1 MYKLGHGDVG
11 RTLRVTVTA
20 TAAGQSASA
29 VSAASEAV
37 APAALQAR
45 KRPKLSGSAL
55 DGRVLNVD
63 TGTWRGTPPQ
73 SFSYRWQECRPH
85 AACVDIPGA
94 TGADYRA
101 DTAQIGA
108 KLRAIV
114 TATNA
119 AGSASATSGS
129 SKLVAA
135 GSPVALAP
143 PTIAGTLQE
152 GATLQASAGEWA
164 GTPSIS
170 YSFQWLRCSVLGGG
184 CEQIAG
190 ATEPSYTPGVEDLA
204 SNLAVTVTASNARG
218 STSATSSETQ
228 PILGILPTNSLL
240 PSISGLLR
248 DGGLLSV
255 APGTWSGTQPIS
267 FAYQWRLCDALGQAC
282 EDLEG
287 ASGQTLQLDPS
298 EIGKTLDVVVTATN
312 AAGSKSLTTSATEL
326 IAGILPKATSLPSI
340 SGVLRDGALLS
351 GAIGEWSGS
360 APISYSYQWE
370 LCNAAGEACKAIGEA
385 IGATLALSPAD
396 VGSTVRLAVK
406 ATNVA
411 GATTAFSPASSVIA
425 ALLPS
430 NTSLPSIGGLLK
442 LGKELTAST
451 GSWSGTTPMTFG
463 YQWQLCNPLGGGCA
477 NILKATSP
485 TFALGALDVGG
496 TLRVIVT
503 ATNAAEA
510 ALAHPGEA
518 RLHGAKR
525 AGQVDVD
532 VALPLLARHP
542 VRGRDRRRD
551 AGVGDAHVDVVERG
565 ELVARDVERDVAA
578 RLEVERDDVQA
589 VGRQPPRDRG
599 ADPAGGA
606 GDERPARLGHNW
618 PTFTIGGGDDD
629 RPLVLRARA
638 RAALAPDDGPRGR
651 GARRGRH
658 RAGAAPV
665 RRDEAR
671 VADAAR
677 PDGLGR
683 ARPRLV
689 HPAAARRRRR
699 RRSVA

>member
-1 MYKLGHGDVG
+1 MRGITAVRASLAGIARRLAVVGAAIVVCCAALSASAGASTLVQGSEPSVAGVARDGQRLHAEHGSWSGAKPISYAYSWSLCDASGASCETISGADRRVYKLGHGDVG
-11 RTLRVTVTA
+11 QTLRVTVTA

-45 KRPKLSGSAL
+45 KRPKLSGGAL
-55 DGRVLNVD
+55 DGRVLSVD

-85 AACVDIPGA
+85 GACVDIPGA

-119 AGSASATSGS
+119 AGSASAASGS

-184 CEQIAG
+184 CERIAG
-190 ATEPSYTPGVEDLA
+190 ATEPSYTPGVADIA
-204 SNLAVTVTASNARG
+204 SNLAVTVTASNAQG

-240 PSISGLLR
+240 PSISGVLR
-248 DGGLLSV
+248 DGG
-255 APGTWSGTQPIS
+255 
-267 FAYQWRLCDALGQAC
+267 
-282 EDLEG
+282 
-287 ASGQTLQLDPS
+287 
-298 EIGKTLDVVVTATN
+298 
-312 AAGSKSLTTSATEL
+312 
-326 IAGILPKATSLPSI
+326 
-340 SGVLRDGALLS
+340 LLS

-370 LCNAAGEACKAIGEA
+370 LCNAAGEACKAIDEA

-411 GATTAFSPASSVIA
+411 GSTTAFSPASSVIA

-485 TFALGALDVGG
+485 TFALGALDLGG

-503 ATNAAEA
+503 ATNAAGPTSATSA
-510 ALAHPGEA
+510 ATGLIEG
-518 RLHGAKR
+518 
-525 AGQVDVD
+525 
-532 VALPLLARHP
+532 LL
-542 VRGRDRRRD
+542 
-551 AGVGDAHVDVVERG
+551 
-565 ELVARDVERDVAA
+565 
-578 RLEVERDDVQA
+578 
-589 VGRQPPRDRG
+589 
-599 ADPAGGA
+599 
-606 GDERPARLGHNW
+606 
-618 PTFTIGGGDDD
+618 
-629 RPLVLRARA
+629 
-638 RAALAPDDGPRGR
+638 
-651 GARRGRH
+651 
-658 RAGAAPV
+658 
-665 RRDEAR
+665 
-671 VADAAR
+671 
-677 PDGLGR
+677 
-683 ARPRLV
+683 
-689 HPAAARRRRR
+689 
-699 RRSVA
+699 